1 MKKSILTLAI
11 AVAFPLAT
19 TSTLTLADYR
29 MHIGMETPQG
39 GSLPKGSITFGNG
52 GVVTP
57 PIEPIEPT
65 EPSIPDPIEPS
76 VPEVVDPFAPENPA
90 CDPLAQGYP
99 GNVTGKELVWSDGF
113 YFADG
118 TMYRSCKLKDAG
130 EPNLLARYVAGIS
143 EPSLDS
149 SGNVRDWDKCNPNS
163 PITQVNSIKCEM
175 HMTFFSMPFTPTSN
189 GAGGYSY
196 SNLPFQ
202 FFLPA
207 KAGFTYDDIGNIEI
221 DGHACTNLRSYVVR
235 TWPTLVMS
243 TERICDFSGSYE
255 TLKAKVG
262 QPYIVK
268 IYRK

>member
-1 MKKSILTLAI
+1 MKKTIRSLLVSLPFLI
-11 AVAFPLAT
+11 AAAPSFAGFELRIPMEVA
-19 TSTLTLADYR
+19 
-29 MHIGMETPQG
+29 GG
-39 GSLPKGSITFGNG
+39 GSMPNGSITFGNKAE
-52 GVVTP
+52 TP
-57 PIEPIEPT
+57 PETVEPT
-65 EPSIPDPIEPS
+65 E
-76 VPEVVDPFAPENPA
+76 PEVVDPFEPENPA
-90 CDPLAQGYP
+90 CDPYAQGYP
-99 GNVTGKELVWSDGF
+99 GNVTGKELVWSDG
-113 YFADG
+113 YYLADG
-118 TMYRSCKLKDAG
+118 TMYRSCKLKDTG
-130 EPNLLARYVAGIS
+130 ESNLLARYVAGIS

-163 PITQVNSIKCEM
+163 PLTQVNSTKCQM

-202 FFLPA
+202 FFLPE
-207 KAGFTYDDIGNIEI
+207 KAGFSYDDIGTIEI
-221 DGHACTNLRSYVVR
+221 DGHACQNLRSYVVR